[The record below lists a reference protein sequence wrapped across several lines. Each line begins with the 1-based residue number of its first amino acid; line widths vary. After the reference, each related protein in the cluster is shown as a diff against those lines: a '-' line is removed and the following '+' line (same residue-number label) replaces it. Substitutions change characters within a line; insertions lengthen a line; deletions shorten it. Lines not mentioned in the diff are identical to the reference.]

1 MEEPQN
7 PYAEIQEPKN
17 KPSFD
22 ANETRNVRGIARW
35 CLRLLLLFIVG
46 FFIVGLIFIVGLF
59 ALFWFGSPDG
69 ARERRF
75 EQSVKFEHSVHDLL
89 GDVLASGADINS
101 IEGILHK
108 AVEQGEFESVRILL
122 DSGYDI
128 NSTACLTLETP
139 LHRAVTKKNIT
150 MVKLLIYGGAD
161 LNLGREN
168 DGQTPLDMAQ
178 DRGFVKIEQLL
189 RANGASIS
197 Q

>member
-35 CLRLLLLFIVG
+35 CLRLLL
-46 FFIVGLIFIVGLF
+46 IFIVGLF
-59 ALFWFGSPDG
+59 AIIWFGSHYD
-69 ARERRF
+69 ARARRF
-75 EQSVKFEHSVHDLL
+75 EQSVKFEHSVQDLL
-89 GDVLASGADINS
+89 GDLLASGADINS

-108 AVEQGEFESVRILL
+108 AVEQGEYESVRILL

-139 LHRAVTKKNIT
+139 LHRAVTKKNIA
-150 MVKLLIYGGAD
+150 MVKLLIDSGAD

-178 DRGFVKIEQLL
+178 DRGLVKIEQLL
-189 RANGASIS
+189 RANGALMS

>member
-1 MEEPQN
+1 MKEPQN
-7 PYAEIQEPKN
+7 PYGEIQEPDK
-17 KPSFD
+17 KSSTSTEEPS
-22 ANETRNVRGIARW
+22 RGCQIG
-35 CLRLLLLFIVG
+35 CLGCLLL
-46 FFIVGLIFIVGLF
+46 LIFIVGLF
-59 ALFWFGSPDG
+59 AIIWFGSHYD

-75 EQSVKFEHSVHDLL
+75 EQSFKFEHSVQDLL

-108 AVEQGEFESVRILL
+108 AVEQGEYESVRILL

-178 DRGFVKIEQLL
+178 DRGLVKIEQLL

>member
-7 PYAEIQEPKN
+7 PHAEIQEPKN

-35 CLRLLLLFIVG
+35 CLRLLLIFIVG

-59 ALFWFGSPDG
+59 AIIWFGSPDG
-69 ARERRF
+69 AWERRF
-75 EQSVKFEHSVHDLL
+75 EQSVKFEHSVQDLL